1 MSDVLKNVEHVENSE
16 QQSQKAL
23 DAAKQS
29 EAGQMIVFDLRTLTH
44 FRDEGPY
51 IQVLSDTGAAR
62 MVLFAFKAGQQLK
75 EHHTSSQILV
85 QVLRGRITFSVGG
98 QSVKLQAG
106 MLLQVEA
113 AVPHSVLAQSNAIM
127 LLTMTP
133 SPAHHTLG
141 LDRVS
146 AQELPPLVK
155 RTY

>member
-1 MSDVLKNVEHVENSE
+1 MSDVLKNAEHVENSE
-16 QQSQKAL
+16 QQSQEAL

-85 QVLRGRITFSVGG
+85 QVLRGRITFSVGE

-106 MLLQVEA
+106 MVLQVEA

-133 SPAHHTLG
+133 SPVHHTLG
-141 LDRVS
+141 LDRLS

-155 RTY
+155 HTY